1 MKRQLL
7 QDLIG
12 AWFTNAESLKVL
24 CVMAGLLMCRI
35 THWYAT
41 GPRAAGYCSSEMRA
55 QHLAV

>member
-1 MKRQLL
+1 MKRQLP

-12 AWFTNAESLKVL
+12 AWFTNAEISSVL

-41 GPRAAGYCSSEMRA
+41 GPRGRGITRRRCELNA
-55 QHLAV
+55 